1 MALTHEQIVATG
13 IAALSMAPMA
23 KLTASTAWS
32 EKFYTLKDTV
42 SITQDPPTKNE
53 IKVDQLANAVAV
65 SYESGNF
72 TIEFDIPDIAQE
84 ILEEFYTK
92 TVTAP
97 VAPTDKEAIGLKLD
111 NKITKSMLKI
121 DFASGQS
128 IIIPNCEM
136 VPSMSA
142 SGLSTSPFNIHITA
156 TALAAIGGENNE
168 EADVIFFYKKKQQR
182 RAYDV

>member
-1 MALTHEQIVATG
+1 MALAHEQIVATG
-13 IAALSMAPMA
+13 IAAISMAPMA
-23 KLTASTAWS
+23 KLTASTSWS

-72 TIEFDIPDIAQE
+72 TIEFDIPDIAKELIQ
-84 ILEEFYTK
+84 EFYNS
-92 TVTAP
+92 VETAP
-97 VAPTDKEAIGLKLD
+97 VAPTDMEALGLKLD
-111 NKITKSMLKI
+111 NKITKTMLKI

-136 VPSMSA
+136 VPSMTA
-142 SGLSTSPFNIHITA
+142 SSLSTSPFNIHITA
-156 TALAAIGGENNE
+156 TALAAIGGASNE
-168 EADVIFFYKKKQQR
+168 AADVIFFYKKKV
-182 RAYDV
+182 A